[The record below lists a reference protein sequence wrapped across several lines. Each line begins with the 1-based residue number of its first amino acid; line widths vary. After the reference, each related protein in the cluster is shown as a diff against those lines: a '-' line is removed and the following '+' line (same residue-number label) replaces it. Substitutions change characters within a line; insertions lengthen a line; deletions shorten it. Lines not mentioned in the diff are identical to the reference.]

1 MQTDWWKPNSEVI
14 LSWIVRQSS
23 VFDLQGRLSAF
34 VVSLRLKLMKRRLD
48 FCLNCG
54 PCCPLPAFDWNRLIN
69 GGPVGGWFFSDRGE
83 QIRVKRNVAYA
94 TFLFMM
100 MVSVTLV
107 IVSGPLSSTDAQD
120 GSGVI
125 SGLLGSESS
134 SGSQDNIDVNGDESR
149 FIVKDGFEQND
160 VLYTLFSDG
169 TASAT
174 GSKDKKKITTIDST
188 ITYDGKDYV
197 LTMIGGLGNK
207 FSGEVISE
215 IDDPFVIPD
224 TVTILG
230 ASAFVYNTAL
240 KAVVIGSGVQV
251 ISGSAF
257 ASCTG
262 LEKITFSE
270 KSVLKTIENGAF
282 TGCTELK
289 EIVLPDSLES
299 VGTSVFSS
307 VEEVTVGKN
316 LSSLGSKAFGRYIK
330 SISIPSEN
338 TSYSFDD
345 NTLYGLQSGVKVSLI
360 QSWSSVDSFT
370 IPEGVEFIED
380 GAFIYSPGIKT
391 LEIPSSCKIVGS
403 RLFIEDEKQ
412 TVTIAL
418 TKVVIGNCN
427 ELTIKDQAFKKP
439 SSSTSSLNT
448 IEFDS
453 SACNIVYIGNE
464 AFKSNDSSS
473 YIAQFGENKKSIKIP
488 SSTRYIGDEAFYN
501 NSATTISFMKNSKI
515 QTIGVK
521 SFYTNSNYTRYTGVD
536 LGDCSS
542 LKAIP
547 DSCFEVTGTKN
558 PVSVYTV
565 SLPDGLEEIGNNAF
579 KTTKVTTFS
588 IVIPSSV
595 KVIGKMAFEGISS
608 LSFEKNSQLESYGLK
623 AFQHNSSAKNAA
635 SADKKI
641 VFDFSNCMKLHI
653 FEVPDSGITN
663 AVKYDLR
670 YPSGVLLEGK
680 GTAPSYFKNF
690 SEQILLGPSDQ
701 SYFVSEIQ
709 ISESLR
715 AVPLYYLVGEVKT
728 IGVKGNESNPYFAV
742 QDGALYL
749 IRGGNAILIKVAN
762 RETDFTLPEKIT
774 NNNTT
779 YNVVEVCE
787 NAFNGCSD
795 LKRIFIGHDL
805 EMSDSALG
813 SGEIAC
819 KATLLLNGDGDK
831 LASKF
836 ETSKCL
842 IYKQYGLGY
851 AYLDSEIVESCNIG
865 DSKIELS
872 YIGGYTTYDSSVT
885 VNGVEAV
892 ADSWNS
898 LNYTS
903 SEKQLII
910 SVEPKSRNVRDIE
923 IQFIAEGGID
933 ADGSDRTTVKIPRGM
948 TILDSEI
955 PYFYKDCSEAKWMYN
970 DSPYDFNS
978 IVNEPLTLR
987 VDWVA
992 RNPSITSVSSQDGSV
1007 SMMSNGVVVAS
1018 GSLIA
1023 SGSTIY
1029 IIGEPRLN
1037 YEVAGWTIRTGQSE
1051 WVSSDAELE
1060 ITITGDTTV
1069 TPHFRYYQSSS
1080 VLPSISDNEK
1090 APKYFEIEPSG
1101 YPKLDKSSLQLQW
1114 TIGGDVDTSM
1124 ATWTGGVSIP
1134 LIVDKYVYVRQADH
1148 IFKIDSQTGYAVADC
1163 ASETATGFY
1172 HSLAYGNGVIFD
1184 VKSGCAFDLD
1194 LKQIFT
1200 VSETLS
1206 SVYYDKGMF
1215 YTIIGKTLYGFDSKD
1230 SDPSKAD
1237 EVKELSVITQLPS
1250 AQVAAFGN
1258 SSEPVFYDGCLYL
1271 LSSAG
1276 SSRSI
1281 VAISLKDKS
1290 VNSFALTGLDNY
1302 LFDDG
1307 WLTYYKGRIY
1317 STCYVQGLFGD
1328 YYAKGNASIISI
1340 GVSGTEMSDLRI
1352 TPIEGVTSI
1361 LSKFVIHE
1369 GRGYVNACKGSTGA
1383 LYVYNVSENGDLE
1396 YVYNVA
1402 STRSHGSIVV
1412 NVSESNEKNGNL
1424 VTIYLLPYGTD
1435 SQILFF
1441 TDNVNATKGE
1451 SVKKYDYAGTSAP
1464 RQYCSQA
1471 VRIGLDGQLIWYN
1484 DSGQL
1489 MSFVKPADNHYYV
1502 FVQDGDSGKWY
1513 DSTGNT
1519 AYDALSKLGDDTLS
1533 FEPDTNALKTVNGE
1547 SADGF
1552 RMYVV
1557 EYGNLSEATF
1567 SEPVEIQNL
1576 ADSSHNVHHYYIIT
1590 NGTGTP
1596 SEGSSWKYLDDEL
1609 VLSDYTFLYNVG
1621 ETVVVDRNMAVSG
1634 KESVVSFYDEGK
1646 LIGKDLGAIGSKST
1660 LITPPE
1666 LKKDGAVVLWKG
1678 LPDVFAM
1685 SSYNV
1690 DARGVPTLGVDTS
1703 IKDGMY
1709 TISTTLIKGDAEYSD
1724 AKDLNIVLALRYD
1737 DKVAWTFTEI
1747 DWAKSTSFSYSVS
1760 YSDLTS
1766 ATLMV
1771 VDGSSFMNCDMLAIA
1786 ECDLAS

>member
-1 MQTDWWKPNSEVI
+1 
-14 LSWIVRQSS
+14 
-23 VFDLQGRLSAF
+23 
-34 VVSLRLKLMKRRLD
+34 
-48 FCLNCG
+48 
-54 PCCPLPAFDWNRLIN
+54 
-69 GGPVGGWFFSDRGE
+69 
-83 QIRVKRNVAYA
+83 
-94 TFLFMM
+94 MM

-174 GSKDKKKITTIDST
+174 GSKDNKKITTIDST

-251 ISGSAF
+251 IDGSAF
-257 ASCTG
+257 ASCSG

-270 KSVLKTIENGAF
+270 KSVLKTIGNGAF
-282 TGCTELK
+282 TGCTKLK

-299 VGTSVFSS
+299 VGTSVFSN

-345 NTLYGLQSGVKVSLI
+345 NTLYGLQNRVKVSLI

-391 LEIPSSCKIVGS
+391 LGIPSSCKIIGS

-412 TVTIAL
+412 KVTIAL

-439 SSSTSSLNT
+439 SGSKSSLNT

-464 AFKSNDSSS
+464 AFKSDNSS
-473 YIAQFGENKKSIKIP
+473 YIAQFGDNEKSIKIP
-488 SSTRYIGDEAFYN
+488 SSTRYIGDEAFFN

-515 QTIGVK
+515 QTIGVN
-521 SFYTNSNYTRYTGVD
+521 SFFTSSNYTRYTEVD
-536 LGDCSS
+536 LGGCSS

-547 DSCFEVTGTKN
+547 DSCFEVVGKKN
-558 PVSVYTV
+558 PVSEYVVY
-565 SLPDGLEEIGNNAF
+565 LPNGLEEIGINAF
-579 KTTKVTTFS
+579 KTTKATTFS

-595 KVIGKMAFEGISS
+595 KVIGKSAFEGISS
-608 LSFEKNSQLESYGLK
+608 LSFKENSQLESYGIN
-623 AFQHNSSAKNAA
+623 AFRHNSSAINAA
-635 SADKKI
+635 SADKPI
-641 VFDFSNCMKLHI
+641 VIDFSNCMKLHI
-653 FEVPDSGITN
+653 FEIPDSGIKN
-663 AVKYDLR
+663 VKYNLK
-670 YPSGVLLEGK
+670 YPNGALLKGK
-680 GTAPSYFKNF
+680 VIDPSFFKNF
-690 SEQILLGPSDQ
+690 SEQILLGSSDQ

-709 ISESLR
+709 ISKSLR
-715 AVPLYYLVGEVKT
+715 AVPLFYLAGEVKT

-749 IRGGNAILIKVAN
+749 TKGGNATLIKVAN
-762 RETDFTLPEKIT
+762 RETDFTLPEKIK
-774 NNNTT
+774 NNNKM

-819 KATLLLNGDGDK
+819 KATLLLDGDGVK

-851 AYLDSEIVESCNIG
+851 AYLDSEIVESCIID

-885 VNGVEAV
+885 VNGDEAV

-933 ADGSDRTTVKIPRGM
+933 TDGSDRTTVKIPRGM

-1007 SMMSNGVVVAS
+1007 SMMSNGVAVAS

-1051 WVSSDAELE
+1051 WVSSDAEFE
-1060 ITITGDTTV
+1060 ITITCDTTV
-1069 TPHFRYYQSSS
+1069 IPHFRYYQSSS

-1090 APKYFEIEPSG
+1090 APKYSEITPSG
-1101 YPKLDKSSLQLQW
+1101 YPLLDKSSLQLQW

-1340 GVSGTEMSDLRI
+1340 SVSGTEMSDLRI

-1383 LYVYNVSENGDLE
+1383 LYVYNVSDNGDLE

-1441 TDNVNATKGE
+1441 TDNVKATKGE
-1451 SVKKYDYAGTSAP
+1451 PVRKYDYAGTSAP

-1502 FVQDGDSGKWY
+1502 FVQDGDSGRWY
-1513 DSTGNT
+1513 DSTGST
-1519 AYDALSKLGDDTLS
+1519 VYDALSKLGDDTLS
-1533 FEPDTNALKTVNGE
+1533 FVPNTNALKTVNGE

-1557 EYGNLSEATF
+1557 EYGDLSEATF

-1596 SEGSSWKYLDDEL
+1596 SEGGSWKYLDDEL
-1609 VLSDYTFLYNVG
+1609 ELSDYTFLYNVG
-1621 ETVVVDRNMAVSG
+1621 ETVVVDRNMAVPG
-1634 KESVVSFYDEGK
+1634 KESVVSFYDGDK
-1646 LIGKDLGAIGSKST
+1646 LIGKDLGAIGSKSSI
-1660 LITPPE
+1660 LMPPYQE
-1666 LKKDGAVVLWKG
+1666 DEKQVVIWKG
-1678 LPDVFAM
+1678 LPEVLTSSVYDVHAKC
-1685 SSYNV
+1685 
-1690 DARGVPTLGVDTS
+1690 VPKLKVSTRSD
-1703 IKDGMY
+1703 KDGMY
-1709 TISTTLIKGDAEYSD
+1709 NIST
-1724 AKDLNIVLALRYD
+1724 DLKEVKNKIQLDGENNLNVVLALEYG
-1737 DKVAWTFTEI
+1737 DKVMWSFSKI
-1747 DWAKSTSFSYSVS
+1747 DWERSTSFSYSVS

-1771 VDGSSFMNCDMLAIA
+1771 VDGSSFMNCDMMAIA
-1786 ECDLAS
+1786 ECYLVS